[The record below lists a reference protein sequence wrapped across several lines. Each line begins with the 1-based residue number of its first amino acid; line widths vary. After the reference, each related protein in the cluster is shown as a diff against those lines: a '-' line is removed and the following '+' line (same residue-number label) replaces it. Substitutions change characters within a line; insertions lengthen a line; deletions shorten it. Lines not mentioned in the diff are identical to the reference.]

1 MTTSPLARLSLRRL
15 AFVNIALHALG
26 LLLAALYLRPASP
39 AIPLAERMAY
49 LANHPAGWTAAWCA
63 WIGCMITMVAFT
75 VVAAARLGGDNLLA
89 RVAVIVAVTA
99 GGFDL
104 LGDSLF
110 IAVLPRVATFDPP
123 NEQLFLTIE
132 RAIQILSL
140 VVANGLY
147 SVATLLL
154 SLAARAR
161 LRHALVA
168 LGIGVFMS
176 GMLLALAAF
185 TGVSWHAEAATPAT
199 IGLYIVWVWL
209 TACELEAK

>member
-161 LRHALVA
+161 LRHAVVV
-168 LGIGVFMS
+168 LGIGVFVS

-185 TGVSWHAEAATPAT
+185 TGVSWHAEAATLAT

-209 TACELEAK
+209 TACDLEAR